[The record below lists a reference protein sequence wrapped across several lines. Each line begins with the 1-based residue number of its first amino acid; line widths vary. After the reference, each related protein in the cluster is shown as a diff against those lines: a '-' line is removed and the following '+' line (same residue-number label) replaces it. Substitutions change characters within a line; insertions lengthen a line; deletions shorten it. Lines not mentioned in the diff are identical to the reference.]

1 MKAKYSVKEQ
11 QAKKDSYKNTDNK
24 GLFKKIPLFA
34 KVLIPIAIVALIIGA
49 IFLVK
54 YCKNQKI
61 AYEAYADQL
70 LNVDT
75 FYNGIIIEGVDMSGK
90 TKDEAYT
97 LLAAV
102 EPTLRDNINITVN
115 CCENDFTLTQDNLN
129 FSYNTKEVIDEAYN
143 VGREGSKKDRYRT
156 VLKLEKTSQNF
167 FIDHTLI
174 LDDTAVDNFV
184 KSVADSVYIK
194 MKPPYVSEF
203 HPDAENMFVPH
214 EGIPGRELNSDQ
226 LTQTLNQILKN
237 KSYIGNVDATTKEIP
252 VTGSIDD
259 IPSQTVL
266 ISEYSTVSTN
276 NSNANNNM
284 KLALDSVNGT
294 IIQPGETFSF
304 NESTGDTTTADNG
317 YLPAGAISNG
327 KLVQEYG
334 GGICQSATTIYG
346 AALRADMNITERYNH
361 RWPSSY
367 VPIGQDATVDY
378 PSVDL
383 KFENSSEYPIF
394 IKSFMSGTT
403 LTVKIY
409 GYQPSEWD
417 NIEVSSQT
425 TRTISPPAARRIAD
439 TSLESGT
446 EVVDQSSC
454 SGYEAQGEKLFYK
467 NGELVKSEPIDSSY
481 YAEGAAVIRYGP

>member
-1 MKAKYSVKEQ
+1 MKSKYSIKEQ
-11 QAKKDSYKNTDNK
+11 QKKISCNNE
-24 GLFKKIPLFA
+24 GFFKRIPLFI
-34 KVLIPIAIVALIIGA
+34 KVLIPIVTVALIVGL
-49 IFLVK
+49 FLFIK
-54 YCKNQKI
+54 YCKEQKI
-61 AYEAYADQL
+61 AYETNVEQV

-75 FYNGIIIEGVDMSGK
+75 FYNGIIIEGVDVGGK
-90 TKDEAYT
+90 TKEEAYV
-97 LLAAV
+97 LLSAV
-102 EPTLRDNINITVN
+102 EPTLRDNINIVVN
-115 CCENDFTLTQDNLN
+115 CCENTFTLTQDDLN
-129 FSYNTKEVIDEAYN
+129 FSYNTKEVIDEAFN

-156 VLKLEKTSQNF
+156 VLKLEKISQNF
-167 FIDHTLI
+167 FINHTLI
-174 LDDTAVDNFV
+174 LDDASVENFV
-184 KSVADSVYIK
+184 KAIADSVYIE

-226 LTQTLNQILKN
+226 LIQRLNQMLKN
-237 KSYIGNVDATTKEIP
+237 KSYIGNIDATTKEIP
-252 VTGSIDD
+252 VIGSIDD
-259 IPSQTVL
+259 IPNQTVL

-284 KLALDSVNGT
+284 KLALDSINGT
-294 IIQPGETFSF
+294 IVQPGATFSF
-304 NESTGDTTTADNG
+304 NQSTGDTTTDANG

-383 KFENSSEYPIF
+383 KFENSSEFPIF

-409 GYQPSEWD
+409 GYQPPEWD
-417 NIEVSSQT
+417 NIEVTSQT

-454 SGYEAQGEKLFYK
+454 NGYEAQGEKLFYK
-467 NGELVKSEPIDSSY
+467 NGELVKTEPIAFSY
-481 YAEGAAVIRYGP
+481 YSEGAAVIRYGP